1 MRQCVTKY
9 RLVLA
14 VLVTSL
20 VGLVACGESP
30 DSPSSPSPSSGPAGA
45 AGSGGTESPASGGSD
60 SPGAPESD
68 AGGDSD
74 GSPGRGIL
82 SVRLTDSPYE
92 AAGAVLVTI
101 PEISV
106 HRSGAGWV
114 TVSDDEFVCDLKQL
128 QNGTDTS
135 VGEVELTAGHYTQI
149 RLIVLAAALYESP
162 AVEGTDPC
170 QAVPMNEDRSVSM
183 DVPSGTIRL
192 TRQFTVAA
200 DGLTTISLDFDGDR
214 SIRQIGN
221 RSGNSN
227 GNGNNGNGN
236 NGNGNS
242 GGDEEEEEEKGELDL
257 DGRYQMHPVIKILS
271 VEEQESPE

>member
-1 MRQCVTKY
+1 M
-9 RLVLA
+9 
-14 VLVTSL
+14 
-20 VGLVACGESP
+20 
-30 DSPSSPSPSSGPAGA
+30 
-45 AGSGGTESPASGGSD
+45 
-60 SPGAPESD
+60 
-68 AGGDSD
+68 
-74 GSPGRGIL
+74 
-82 SVRLTDSPYE
+82 
-92 AAGAVLVTI
+92 LVTI
-101 PEISV
+101 PKISV
-106 HRSGAGWV
+106 HRSGGGWV
-114 TVSDDEFVCDLKQL
+114 TVSDDELVCDLKQL

-170 QAVPMNEDRSVSM
+170 QAVPMNEEQSVSM

-221 RSGNSN
+221 GN
-227 GNGNNGNGN
+227 GNGHGNGNG

-242 GGDEEEEEEKGELDL
+242 GGWEGEEEELDL
-257 DGRYQMHPVIKILS
+257 DGRYQMRPVIKILS
-271 VEEQESPE
+271 VKEQESPE

>member
-1 MRQCVTKY
+1 MRQCFTKY

-20 VGLVACGESP
+20 VGLVACGEST
-30 DSPSSPSPSSGPAGA
+30 DSPTSPSPSSGPVGA
-45 AGSGGTESPASGGSD
+45 AVPGGTESPASGGSD

-82 SVRLTDSPYE
+82 SVRLTDSPYK

-101 PEISV
+101 SEVSV
-106 HRSGAGWV
+106 HRSGGGWV
-114 TVSDDEFVCDLKQL
+114 TVSDDLHVCDLKQL
-128 QNGTDTS
+128 EDGASDTL
-135 VGEVELTAGHYTQI
+135 VGEVELTAGHFTQI

-170 QAVPMNEDRSVSM
+170 DAVPMNEEQSVSM

-221 RSGNSN
+221 
-227 GNGNNGNGN
+227 
-236 NGNGNS
+236 
-242 GGDEEEEEEKGELDL
+242 GGTATGTGTRAA
-257 DGRYQMHPVIKILS
+257 GRERKKSLISMAATRCALS
-271 VEEQESPE
+271 SRF

>member
-1 MRQCVTKY
+1 MRRITGQSDQPESFGWPGRCRSTGRDRVSG
-9 RLVLA
+9 VGWVGIALA
-14 VLVTSL
+14 HQRAT
-20 VGLVACGESP
+20 LVATRTGLR
-30 DSPSSPSPSSGPAGA
+30 AG
-45 AGSGGTESPASGGSD
+45 
-60 SPGAPESD
+60 
-68 AGGDSD
+68 
-74 GSPGRGIL
+74 GIL

-106 HRSGAGWV
+106 HRSGDGWV
-114 TVSDDEFVCDLKQL
+114 TVSDDELVCDLKQL
-128 QNGTDTS
+128 ENGTDTS

-149 RLIVLAAALYESP
+149 RLIVLAAALYQNP
-162 AVEGTDPC
+162 AVDGTDPC
-170 QAVPMNEDRSVSM
+170 DAIPSDDLFVPMN
-183 DVPSGTIRL
+183 VPSGTIRL

-227 GNGNNGNGN
+227 GNGNGN

-242 GGDEEEEEEKGELDL
+242 GGDEEEEKGELDL